1 MLVYC
6 LMRFNTE
13 SMVSLNGIAV
23 PSFLVYFS
31 CLLLNSSIAVLTSLI
46 SFSRLAVAGVA
57 GRKIVEGIDR
67 WADVG
72 ATDDAVVLP
81 RPTDWGA
88 LEGAVGGALA
98 GREVWGL
105 AAGTDKPA
113 VMAGDPADGTETA
126 VEGAALLIE
135 GDELLTLVR
144 GAKVSGPEYAGTYLD
159 AFPELLLKRRSSVLS
174 SSAVL
179 SFPKSSLSI
188 VGRPGAIAAAEVTP
202 AIIFIVLGVLRRP
215 RNSGREKFEDIIVVW
230 KQSVPGP

>member
-1 MLVYC
+1 
-6 LMRFNTE
+6 
-13 SMVSLNGIAV
+13 MVSLNGITV

-113 VMAGDPADGTETA
+113 VMAGDPTDGTETA

-135 GDELLTLVR
+135 GDELLMLVR
-144 GAKVSGPEYAGTYLD
+144 G
-159 AFPELLLKRRSSVLS
+159 RRYQVRNMLVHTSMHSPNSS
-174 SSAVL
+174 
-179 SFPKSSLSI
+179 
-188 VGRPGAIAAAEVTP
+188 
-202 AIIFIVLGVLRRP
+202 
-215 RNSGREKFEDIIVVW
+215 
-230 KQSVPGP
+230 